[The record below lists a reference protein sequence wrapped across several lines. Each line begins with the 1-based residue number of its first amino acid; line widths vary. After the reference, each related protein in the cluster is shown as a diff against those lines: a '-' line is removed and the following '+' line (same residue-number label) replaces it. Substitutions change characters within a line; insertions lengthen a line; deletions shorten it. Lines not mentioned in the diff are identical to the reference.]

1 MSASD
6 SLNNHTHNT
15 TDHQPQDRI
24 FHGLAAQFSQ
34 HIYNNP
40 KGQIRLAIVQDDLQQ
55 HIPLLSN
62 HSPNYRILDMGGG
75 LGQMSLW
82 FAQQGYAVTF
92 VEPADDLF
100 AHAQQRFQAENVA
113 ERIHSVHASIQTFT
127 QTQTQTTSTS
137 TSTPPTTNIKQKT
150 LLQDQLQQ
158 QTYDLIIF
166 HAVLEWLA
174 TPKATLQ
181 QLLRCLKPQGYL
193 SLLFYNQHSAVMRSL
208 LVADFQRIQQ
218 GKIAAN
224 RSKTSNKQTKQSKQ
238 EKGFTPISPLT
249 PDEVFAW
256 FKEWGY
262 QTQCWSG
269 VRSFYDYM
277 RPEAREWCNK
287 TPEKLAE
294 LIDMEKTY
302 AKQEPWRS
310 MARYQHF
317 IMKKQ

>member
-1 MSASD
+1 MSETGA
-6 SLNNHTHNT
+6 
-15 TDHQPQDRI
+15 QAQPPQDYI
-24 FHGLAAQFSQ
+24 FHGLAEQFSQ
-34 HIYNNP
+34 HIYHNP

-55 HIPLLSN
+55 HLPLFAQP
-62 HSPNYRILDMGGG
+62 SPSHRILDMGGG

-82 FAQQGYAVTF
+82 FAKQGYNVTF

-100 AHAQQRFQAENVA
+100 THAQQRFQAEKVA
-113 ERIHSVHASIQTFT
+113 KRIHSVHASVQTFT
-127 QTQTQTTSTS
+127 QTMSTRTSVH
-137 TSTPPTTNIKQKT
+137 NQR
-150 LLQDQLQQ
+150 
-158 QTYDLIIF
+158 YDLIIF

-218 GKIAAN
+218 GQIAAN
-224 RSKTSNKQTKQSKQ
+224 LTAITHTSNKQPKQAKQSKQ
-238 EKGFTPISPLT
+238 PKQKKGFTPISPLT

-262 QTQCWSG
+262 ETQCWSG

-277 RPEAREWCNK
+277 RPEARAWCNK

-294 LIDMEKTY
+294 LIEMEKRY

-317 IMKKQ
+317 IMKKT